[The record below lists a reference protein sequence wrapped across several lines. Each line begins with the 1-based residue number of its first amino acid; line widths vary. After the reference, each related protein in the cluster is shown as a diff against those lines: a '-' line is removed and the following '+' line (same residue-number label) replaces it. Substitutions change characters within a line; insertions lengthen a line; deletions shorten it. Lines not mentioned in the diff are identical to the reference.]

1 VINSHG
7 STLEMIINALE
18 KQGVEFIDDGVR
30 LVRKP
35 KR

>member
-30 LVRKP
+30 PTK
-35 KR
+35 KRSR